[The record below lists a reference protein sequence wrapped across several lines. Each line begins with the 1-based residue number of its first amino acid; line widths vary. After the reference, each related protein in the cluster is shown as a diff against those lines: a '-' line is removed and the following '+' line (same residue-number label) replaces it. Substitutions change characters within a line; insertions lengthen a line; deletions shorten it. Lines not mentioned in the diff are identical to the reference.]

1 MKRNRIG
8 LNEYDSVKKRLKFD
22 DLVKEEQKDPVLE
35 MYSEESLSNPLSASK
50 NSTENMKTRLRTRP
64 INKLYKTPPSN
75 SDNSLA
81 EKGNKVKKC
90 LDGSLR
96 SRKENTLGGLAA
108 KFIELIKKSPNNSLD
123 TREAVRRLN
132 VQKRRIYDITNVLE
146 AVGLVKKGVKN
157 KVRWTGTVLPLDSQT
172 RKQINEAKKS
182 LFDSQTQKQIN
193 ETKKSLCQLKDK
205 SEELDEVIASL
216 RKGFDEVSSSKT
228 YKEGSFITYDDLA
241 NLSSLKEYHG
251 KKLLMIS
258 AKTGTEVEIP
268 EARSGKYV
276 INLKS
281 STDKIVPYLIEN
293 DREEQ
298 EEIKREEY
306 LKKQEDSYGL
316 CQMFEL

>member
-182 LFDSQTQKQIN
+182 LY
-193 ETKKSLCQLKDK
+193 QLKDK